1 MKTITIHV
9 PEEIYR
15 AYQDHAAQTRQSAS
29 ELIRNAMEE
38 YYHSH
43 LARSGSV
50 FDGEPTPMG
59 QTLADLSPDDDL
71 LEEMMPNTA
80 SKTAP
85 GPAS

>member
-9 PEEIYR
+9 PEETYR

-43 LARSGSV
+43 LARNGSV
-50 FDGEPTPMG
+50 FDDAPATMG
-59 QTLADLSPDDDL
+59 QTFVDLSPDNDL
-71 LEEMMPNTA
+71 LEEMLPKAVSGTA
-80 SKTAP
+80 S
-85 GPAS
+85 

>member
-9 PEEIYR
+9 PEETYR
-15 AYQDHAAQTRQSAS
+15 AYQEHAVRTSQSAS

-50 FDGEPTPMG
+50 FDGEPAFMG
-59 QTLADLSPDDDL
+59 NTLADFSPDDDL
-71 LEEMMPNTA
+71 LEEMLPRTA
-80 SKTAP
+80 SRTAP
-85 GPAS
+85 